1 VSESAEA
8 VALRSALTA
17 LLERGPVL
25 VALDFDGVLSPIVEQ
40 PDDAR
45 ATPAGAAALARLATA
60 PTIRLALVSGRR
72 LADLAAVATPPS
84 GTILVGSHGAE
95 RGSIEPDGRVRT
107 EPLELTDEQART
119 LREVTETVTAMAER
133 AGGWVEHKPTAAV
146 VHTRRLP
153 EQAAADLEQA
163 VLEAMEARAGLR
175 VLHGKR
181 VVEISVLHATKGEA
195 VTTLREATGAVGVL
209 YAGDDVTDEDALAS
223 LGADDVGIKVGP
235 GPTHA
240 GHRVAD
246 PEALAAVLAELA
258 TLAEA
263 ASPGSPCD
271 RHHPT
276 SEGVRH

>member
-1 VSESAEA
+1 MGEPLDADLGA
-8 VALRSALTA
+8 ALARLVMRS
-17 LLERGPVL
+17 PVL
-25 VALDFDGVLSPIVEQ
+25 VALDFDGVLSPIVEH

-45 ATPAGAAALARLATA
+45 PTPAGAAALARLATA
-60 PTIRLALVSGRR
+60 PAIRLALVSGRR

-95 RGSIEPDGRVRT
+95 QGSIEPDGDIRT

-119 LREVTETVTAMAER
+119 LREVAETVTAMAEP
-133 AGGWVEHKPTAAV
+133 AGGWVEHKPAAVV

-153 EQAAADLEQA
+153 DPAAAELEQA
-163 VLEAMEARAGLR
+163 VLDAIADRAGLR

-195 VTTLREATGAVGVL
+195 VRSLRETTGAVGVL
-209 YAGDDVTDEDALAS
+209 YAGDDVTDEDALAT
-223 LGADDVGIKVGP
+223 LDADDVGIKVGP
-235 GPTHA
+235 GATHA

-246 PEALAAVLAELA
+246 PEAMAAVLAELA

-263 ASPGSPCD
+263 A
-271 RHHPT
+271 R
-276 SEGVRH
+276 R

>member
-1 VSESAEA
+1 MGEPLDA
-8 VALRSALTA
+8 ALGAALARFATRS
-17 LLERGPVL
+17 PVL
-25 VALDFDGVLSPIVEQ
+25 VALDFDGVLSPIVEH

-45 ATPAGAAALARLATA
+45 PTAAGAAALARLAAA
-60 PTIRLALVSGRR
+60 PTVRLALVSGRR
-72 LADLAAVATPPS
+72 LADLAAVATPPP

-95 RGSIEPDGRVRT
+95 RGSIEPDGGVRT
-107 EPLELTDEQART
+107 EPLELTEEQAGT
-119 LREVTETVTAMAER
+119 LREITETVTVMAEQ

-163 VLEAMEARAGLR
+163 VLEAMGAHEGLR

-195 VTTLREATGAVGVL
+195 VTTLRETTGAVGVL
-209 YAGDDVTDEDALAS
+209 YAGDDVTDEDALAT
-223 LGADDVGIKVGP
+223 LDADDLGIKVGP

-246 PEALAAVLAELA
+246 PEAVAAVLEELA

-263 ASPGSPCD
+263 ATP
-271 RHHPT
+271 
-276 SEGVRH
+276 